1 MNGSKGY
8 RAPDASE
15 QPVESLP
22 VLSLTT
28 VQKMLPLVQRILG
41 DYLNSQHELV
51 GLQPEE
57 ARLDR
62 HRRDLSWPERQRR
75 YEVKEKVAGAEHVM
89 HGAVEELGSLGIVL
103 LDPEFGRVGFPTMV
117 NNRRAYFSWR
127 QGEDGLHTWH
137 FAEEVIFRPIP
148 AAWLKE
154 ITVGSGKN

>member
-1 MNGSKGY
+1 MNSRKGY

-15 QPVESLP
+15 KPVESLP
-22 VLSLTT
+22 ILSLTT

-41 DYLNSQHELV
+41 DYLHSQHDLV
-51 GLQPEE
+51 RLQPEE

-62 HRRDLSWPERQRR
+62 QRRDLTWPERQRR
-75 YEVKEKVAGAEHVM
+75 YQVKEQVAGAESIM
-89 HGAVEELGSLGIVL
+89 DGAVEELDGLGVVL
-103 LDPEFGRVGFPTMV
+103 LDGEFGRVGFPTMV

-137 FAEEVIFRPIP
+137 FAEEEVFRPIP

-154 ITVGSGKN
+154 ITVGGKN